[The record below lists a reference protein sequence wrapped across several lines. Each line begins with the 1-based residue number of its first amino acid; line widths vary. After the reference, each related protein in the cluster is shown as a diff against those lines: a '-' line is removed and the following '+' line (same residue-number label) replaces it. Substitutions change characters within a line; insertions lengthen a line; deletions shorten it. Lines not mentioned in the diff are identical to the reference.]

1 MKTLEQLFDKNKILP
16 TLVLED
22 ITKTV
27 DVVNVLYEAGIRM
40 MSVRVL
46 SQTSLRSIELIR
58 KKMPEMAVGAAG
70 TMDAAGF
77 LNASLVGAQF
87 IASPGITS
95 ELLTAAR
102 TRYNDAHFL
111 PGAVLPSQIMEVITR
126 GLDVVNLYPAEIFNG
141 SLLIEEYKKSFP
153 GVKFT
158 VSGGITI
165 ENMEKYLVK
174 PSIIAVGVGGI
185 ATNEL
190 LEANNLDEIRHRAKE
205 VVDKAHQILNI

>member
-77 LNASLVGAQF
+77 LN
-87 IASPGITS
+87 
-95 ELLTAAR
+95 
-102 TRYNDAHFL
+102 
-111 PGAVLPSQIMEVITR
+111 
-126 GLDVVNLYPAEIFNG
+126 
-141 SLLIEEYKKSFP
+141 EEDY
-153 GVKFT
+153 VH
-158 VSGGITI
+158 
-165 ENMEKYLVK
+165 L
-174 PSIIAVGVGGI
+174 
-185 ATNEL
+185 
-190 LEANNLDEIRHRAKE
+190 R
-205 VVDKAHQILNI
+205 KAHTFFRWMIDSLRVVRGNAKDITVPPYGSDEFAFLTRRLLYGSDTIRLQTDLGRYAEDVQQINSRLLV